1 MRKLLAVALTIATL
15 CGTVSAQTKKITLED
30 IWSRSTFRPSGISTI
45 RSMNDGEHYCV
56 LTRSGIEKYSYKT
69 GEKVGVMCAFNDPM
83 RKKVRPMPPIESYEF
98 SADEQKILLSA

>member
-69 GEKVGVMCAFNDPM
+69 GEKIGVMCAFNDPM
-83 RKKVRPMPPIESYEF
+83 RKKLFYIHF
-98 SADEQKILLSA
+98 FH